1 MNEKVNLPVPAMP
14 VLNTDRALQGPLAK
28 FVDRQWTLEE
38 EPISPDEKFLVLA
51 IKKAAQHWENGR
63 VVEEVVE
70 PNELPDI
77 KAKNEDIPEETWELG
92 ADGIT
97 RQAPWSIAAAV
108 YLLRLRDALLCTSIN
123 KTGGQ
128 HAAANSL
135 RSRIEW
141 MSALKHETMWPVVTL
156 GSKLHSRQFKKYRP
170 DFIILDGEWRRFG
183 GGPVE
188 PPRLEKPSGSI
199 GEKVEPPSLKDELDD
214 EIGF

>member
-1 MNEKVNLPVPAMP
+1 MNEKVNLPVPALP
-14 VLNTDRALQGPLAK
+14 ILNADRGLNGPLAK
-28 FVDRQWTLEE
+28 FVDKLWTLEE
-38 EPISPDEKFLVLA
+38 EPIPPDERFWVLGN
-51 IKKAAQHWENGR
+51 KKVAQHWENGR
-63 VVEEVVE
+63 VVEEIVE

-77 KAKNEDIPEETWELG
+77 NALNAKIPKETWELG

-97 RQAPWSIAAAV
+97 PQPPWSIAAAV
-108 YLLRLRDALLCTSIN
+108 YLLRERDALVCTSIN

-141 MSALKHETMWPVVTL
+141 MCALKNELVWPIVTL
-156 GSKLHSRQFKKYRP
+156 GSKLHSRQFKKHRP
-170 DFIILDGEWRRFG
+170 DFIVVEWRRFG

-188 PPRLEKPSGSI
+188 PPQLEKPSGSI
-199 GEKVEPPSLKDELDD
+199 GEKVEPPTLKEELND